1 MANSLDKVKA
11 YITPFLLSAFCIVIW
26 DMITEIRSDV
36 KMLLKTSAQN
46 DVVVQELGRRVAI
59 VESFIAQ
66 NRLFAIK
73 PEEIEVPKR
82 PDQQRN

>member
-1 MANSLDKVKA
+1 MANSLERVKS
-11 YITPFLLSAFCIVIW
+11 YVTPFLLSAFCVVMW

-46 DVVVQELGRRVAI
+46 DIRVEGLDRRVAI
-59 VESFIAQ
+59 VETYIAQ
-66 NRLFAIK
+66 NRLFALK
-73 PEEIEVPKR
+73 PEDIEVPKR

>member
-1 MANSLDKVKA
+1 MANSLDRVKA
-11 YITPFLLSAFCIVIW
+11 YIAPLIVSAFCVVMW

-46 DVVVQELGRRVAI
+46 DVRVEELGRRMDI
-59 VESFIAQ
+59 VEGLIAQ

-73 PEEIEVPKR
+73 PDEIEVPKR

>member
-1 MANSLDKVKA
+1 MANSLEKVKA
-11 YITPFLLSAFCIVIW
+11 YISPAILSAFCMVIW
-26 DMITEIRSDV
+26 SLITEIRSDV

-46 DVVVQELGRRVAI
+46 DVIVAGLERRMNM
-59 VESFIAQ
+59 VEGLIAQ

-73 PEEIEVPKR
+73 PEEIEVPKK

>member
-1 MANSLDKVKA
+1 MANSLERVKA
-11 YITPFLLSAFCIVIW
+11 YISPAILSAFCMVIW
-26 DMITEIRSDV
+26 SLITEIRADV

-46 DVVVQELGRRVAI
+46 DIRVEGLDRRVAI
-59 VESFIAQ
+59 VEAFISQ

-73 PEEIEVPKR
+73 PEDIEVPKR

>member
-1 MANSLDKVKA
+1 MANSLDRVKS
-11 YITPFLLSAFCIVIW
+11 YVTPFILSAFCVVMW

-46 DVVVQELGRRVAI
+46 DIRVEGLERRVQI
-59 VESFIAQ
+59 VETFISE

-73 PEEIEVPKR
+73 PEEIEVPK
-82 PDQQRN
+82 PVAKQRS

>member
-46 DVVVQELGRRVAI
+46 DIRVEELERRMLA
-59 VESFIAQ
+59 VETYMTE

-82 PDQQRN
+82 PIKKRS

>member
-1 MANSLDKVKA
+1 MANSLDRVKS
-11 YITPFLLSAFCIVIW
+11 YVTPFLLSAFCVVMW

-46 DVVVQELGRRVAI
+46 DIRVEGLERRVEI
-59 VESFIAQ
+59 VETFIAQ
-66 NRLFAIK
+66 NRLFALK
-73 PEEIEVPKR
+73 PDDIEVPKR

>member
-1 MANSLDKVKA
+1 MANSLERVKS
-11 YITPFLLSAFCIVIW
+11 YVTPFLLSAFCLVMW

-46 DVVVQELGRRVAI
+46 DVRVEGIERRVEV
-59 VESFIAQ
+59 VEAFIAQ

-73 PEEIEVPKR
+73 PEDIEVPKR

>member
-11 YITPFLLSAFCIVIW
+11 YVTPFLLSAFCFVIW
-26 DMITEIRSDV
+26 DMITEIRADV

-46 DVVVQELGRRVAI
+46 DVVVQGLERRVQI
-59 VESFIAQ
+59 VESFIAE

-73 PEEIEVPKR
+73 PKEIEVPKN
-82 PDQQRN
+82 PAQQRN